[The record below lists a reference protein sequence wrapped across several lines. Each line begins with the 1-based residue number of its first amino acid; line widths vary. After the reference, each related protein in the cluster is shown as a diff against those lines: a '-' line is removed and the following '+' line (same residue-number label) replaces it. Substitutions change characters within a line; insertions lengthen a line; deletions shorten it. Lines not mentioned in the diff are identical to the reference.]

1 MSDIVKADK
10 VYDINGVQV
19 NEYLLENHNTN
30 HILLPSKR
38 TSPLFG
44 VVIHNTEVVQS
55 DDCGRSYTA
64 ATLNGNMG
72 TSRTHF
78 YVTHQ
83 SAWQNLPLD
92 STNWTCGDFQT
103 KGNGNWG
110 CISLEIIMNGT
121 IGENNVK
128 ARDNGA
134 RIAAQLLK
142 DNKLTVDDMY
152 THNYFL
158 NVRDRD
164 PEDKTPIDYMTYCT
178 TPGKDRNCPLYIVGD
193 WEGFRSQVKK
203 YLDELKN
210 NV

>member
-19 NEYLLENHNTN
+19 NEYLLENHNTKN
-30 HILLPSKR
+30 ILLPSKR

-44 VVIHNTEVVQS
+44 VVIHNTEFVKS

-92 STNWTCGDFQT
+92 STNWTCGDYKT
-103 KGNGNWG
+103 NGNGNWG

-121 IGENNVK
+121 TGENNIK

-134 RIAAQLLK
+134 RIAAHLLK
-142 DNKLTVDDMY
+142 IYGLNVDDLY

-158 NVRDRD
+158 NVRDGV
-164 PEDKTPIDYMTYCT
+164 KGDYNQLCT

-193 WEGFRSQVKK
+193 WERFRRQVKK
-203 YLDELKN
+203 YLDELDKAGS
-210 NV
+210 

>member
-1 MSDIVKADK
+1 MSSSIKADHT
-10 VYDINGVQV
+10 YELNGVIV
-19 NEYLLENHNTN
+19 NQYLLEKHNDN
-30 HILLPSKR
+30 NILLPPKR

-44 VVIHNTEVVQS
+44 VVIHNTEVVES
-55 DDCGRSYTA
+55 DDCGRSYTVS
-64 ATLNGNMG
+64 TINGNMG

-92 STNWTCGDFQT
+92 STNWTCGDFKT

-110 CISLEIIMNGT
+110 CISLEIIMSGT
-121 IGENNVK
+121 TGESNIK

-134 RIAAQLLK
+134 RIAALLLMLHG
-142 DNKLTVDDMY
+142 LTIDDMY

-158 NVRDRD
+158 NVRDGVNG
-164 PEDKTPIDYMTYCT
+164 DYMTLCT

-193 WEGFRSQVKK
+193 WEGFRKQVAEYMK
-203 YLDELKN
+203 DN
-210 NV
+210 